1 MRLTAG
7 FLGSG
12 FGDIGVESHAP
23 RDPSVSSARVFG
35 ERKPPLHAD
44 SARFCDEAPARLAAF
59 LARIID
65 EYEPLAGLAPFP
77 VPFPPPRA
85 MMDPS
90 AAILKSFGSSN
101 VEAAGFVPGL
111 YPPKSPSS
119 SESESAIRTILRS
132 AGDAETSL
140 ESSLPPR
147 ALELAPAH
155 RPAAFAPRIDDS
167 AASRAAASTRDLSP
181 RAASLMSPAALTFRT
196 DASLASAAALKPA
209 APHLDLAAAAFSS
222 RSRA

>member
-1 MRLTAG
+1 MADPPYADLAKSFFFAALRPVRLTAG

-23 RDPSVSSARVFG
+23 RDPSAASARVFG

-65 EYEPLAGLAPFP
+65 EYEPDAGLAPFP

-111 YPPKSPSS
+111 YLPWKPACFFELDEENNSS
-119 SESESAIRTILRS
+119 SNTTI
-132 AGDAETSL
+132 E
-140 ESSLPPR
+140 
-147 ALELAPAH
+147 
-155 RPAAFAPRIDDS
+155 
-167 AASRAAASTRDLSP
+167 
-181 RAASLMSPAALTFRT
+181 
-196 DASLASAAALKPA
+196 K
-209 APHLDLAAAAFSS
+209 
-222 RSRA
+222 

>member
-1 MRLTAG
+1 
-7 FLGSG
+7 
-12 FGDIGVESHAP
+12 
-23 RDPSVSSARVFG
+23 
-35 ERKPPLHAD
+35 
-44 SARFCDEAPARLAAF
+44 
-59 LARIID
+59 
-65 EYEPLAGLAPFP
+65 
-77 VPFPPPRA
+77 

-111 YPPKSPSS
+111 YPPKSPSSS

-155 RPAAFAPRIDDS
+155 RTAAFAPRIDDS